1 MDHSHHDR
9 TYKKSRVQQEL
20 EQSVSRKLIS
30 SLLLGCL
37 LFCIAIAAVNALNQ
51 NARREDHLE
60 SVASTFHEVYNNT
73 SAFLLDAGHTELFL
87 SELRNDQD
95 NLRYLISHYNVS
107 ALVEIQLILTD
118 SKGNVRFTTFS
129 EGEMNLHRQEF
140 NYIAVD
146 NACHLMRTV
155 YTTVY
160 HFRANSSEYVM
171 IHPLYRDGEYQGAA
185 AVYLNENDWTK
196 LFSQYQYDAILTKSN
211 GDVIT
216 CSNSS
221 FLSQKNANKYLPAD
235 AAQYVR
241 VNGNRYLRSSRSLE
255 NGTVL
260 AYSFIYSPTNYSY
273 LFVGLLL
280 IVLLGLSWAAM
291 FARIMHAMTEQMV
304 KSVDTLVREIRI
316 IRKEDPDHIIEIDTG
331 DEIEEIARQVNKMV
345 RSIQE
350 LSQRNIALAEVNN
363 RMEMQNLQAQINPH
377 FIYNTLDNIRYLIP
391 TDPQR
396 AQQLIGRFIGI
407 LRYSINNTKHNVPVK
422 DDLKYL
428 QDYLVIQ
435 STRFGANF
443 SYEIDIDDA
452 CMEFIIPK
460 LLLQPLLE
468 NSIKYGFQKKPRIHI
483 RVRGWLGEDALYFTV
498 EDNGGGVD
506 ETMLEQL
513 RDILRSDEVNIEH
526 NGLQNINR
534 KGIRYS
540 VPWEECG
547 CSVVG
552 EAENGAVGEEKIAE
566 LQPDIVITDI
576 TMPVKNGLEM
586 IADTREKF
594 NYIAIIL
601 TGYSEF
607 EYAQQAI
614 RNGVSDYVL
623 KPLDMDEMRTALE
636 KAVRL
641 AGDNQYLQKREDE
654 AEAVRSRTALPPLSE
669 DKVTDPLVLRIVA
682 YLKENYQSKITL
694 ADLQEQFHYSERYIN
709 QKFQKELGTTV
720 IDYLNRCRI
729 QNALELIRKGK
740 LPISQIGWE
749 CGIGEY
755 KYFNHVFKKYI
766 GCSVR
771 EYQNTLK

>member
-1 MDHSHHDR
+1 MDHIHHDR
-9 TYKKSRVQQEL
+9 TYKKSRFQQEL

-37 LFCIAIAAVNALNQ
+37 LFCIAIAVVNALNQ

-87 SELRNDQD
+87 SELRKDQD
-95 NLRYLISHYNVS
+95 NLRYLISQYNVS

-118 SKGNVRFTTFS
+118 PKGNVRFTTFS

-140 NYIAVD
+140 NCIAVD
-146 NACHLMRTV
+146 NACHLMRAV

-196 LFSQYQYDAILTKSN
+196 LFSQYQYDAILTKPN
-211 GDVIT
+211 GDVIA

-273 LFVGLLL
+273 LLVGLLL

-304 KSVDTLVREIRI
+304 KSVDTLVREIRV

-407 LRYSINNTKHNVPVK
+407 LRYSINNTKHNVTVK

-443 SYEIDIDDA
+443 SYEIDIDDS

-468 NSIKYGFQKKPRIHI
+468 NSIKYGFQKKPCIHI
-483 RVRGWLGEDALYFTV
+483 RVRGRLGEDALYFTV

-534 KGIRYS
+534 RIWLGYGGDSGLTIDS
-540 VPWEECG
+540 TE
-547 CSVVG
+547 G
-552 EAENGAVGEEKIAE
+552 EGF
-566 LQPDIVITDI
+566 T
-576 TMPVKNGLEM
+576 VK
-586 IADTREKF
+586 
-594 NYIAIIL
+594 
-601 TGYSEF
+601 
-607 EYAQQAI
+607 
-614 RNGVSDYVL
+614 L
-623 KPLDMDEMRTALE
+623 KL
-636 KAVRL
+636 RL
-641 AGDNQYLQKREDE
+641 G
-654 AEAVRSRTALPPLSE
+654 
-669 DKVTDPLVLRIVA
+669 
-682 YLKENYQSKITL
+682 
-694 ADLQEQFHYSERYIN
+694 
-709 QKFQKELGTTV
+709 GM
-720 IDYLNRCRI
+720 
-729 QNALELIRKGK
+729 
-740 LPISQIGWE
+740 
-749 CGIGEY
+749 
-755 KYFNHVFKKYI
+755 
-766 GCSVR
+766 
-771 EYQNTLK
+771 

>member
-1 MDHSHHDR
+1 MDHRHHDR
-9 TYKKSRVQQEL
+9 TYKKSRFQQEL

-37 LFCIAIAAVNALNQ
+37 LFCIAIAVVNALNQ

-60 SVASTFHEVYNNT
+60 SVASTFHEVYDNT

-87 SELRNDQD
+87 SELRKDQD

-118 SKGNVRFTTFS
+118 SEGNVRFTTFS

-140 NYIAVD
+140 NGIAVD
-146 NACHLMRTV
+146 NACHLMRAV

-196 LFSQYQYDAILTKSN
+196 LFSQYQYDAILTKPN
-211 GDVIT
+211 GDVIA

-304 KSVDTLVREIRI
+304 KSVDTLVRQIRI

-407 LRYSINNTKHNVPVK
+407 LRYSINNTKHNVTVK

-468 NSIKYGFQKKPRIHI
+468 NSIKYGFQKKPCIHI
-483 RVRGWLGEDALYFTV
+483 RVRGWLEEDALYFTV

-534 KGIRYS
+534 RIWLGYGGDSGLTIDS
-540 VPWEECG
+540 TE
-547 CSVVG
+547 G
-552 EAENGAVGEEKIAE
+552 EGF
-566 LQPDIVITDI
+566 T
-576 TMPVKNGLEM
+576 VK
-586 IADTREKF
+586 
-594 NYIAIIL
+594 
-601 TGYSEF
+601 
-607 EYAQQAI
+607 
-614 RNGVSDYVL
+614 L
-623 KPLDMDEMRTALE
+623 KL
-636 KAVRL
+636 RL
-641 AGDNQYLQKREDE
+641 G
-654 AEAVRSRTALPPLSE
+654 
-669 DKVTDPLVLRIVA
+669 
-682 YLKENYQSKITL
+682 
-694 ADLQEQFHYSERYIN
+694 
-709 QKFQKELGTTV
+709 GM
-720 IDYLNRCRI
+720 
-729 QNALELIRKGK
+729 
-740 LPISQIGWE
+740 
-749 CGIGEY
+749 
-755 KYFNHVFKKYI
+755 
-766 GCSVR
+766 
-771 EYQNTLK
+771 

>member
-1 MDHSHHDR
+1 MDHIHHDR
-9 TYKKSRVQQEL
+9 TYKKSRFQQEL

-37 LFCIAIAAVNALNQ
+37 LFCIAIAVVNALNQ

-87 SELRNDQD
+87 SELRKDQD
-95 NLRYLISHYNVS
+95 NLRYLISQYNVS

-118 SKGNVRFTTFS
+118 PKGNVRFTTFS

-140 NYIAVD
+140 NCIAVD
-146 NACHLMRTV
+146 NACHLMRAV

-196 LFSQYQYDAILTKSN
+196 LFSQYQYDAILTKPN
-211 GDVIT
+211 GDVIA

-396 AQQLIGRFIGI
+396 AQKLIGRFIGI
-407 LRYSINNTKHNVPVK
+407 LRYSINNTKHNVTVK

-443 SYEIDIDDA
+443 SYEIDIDDS

-468 NSIKYGFQKKPRIHI
+468 NSIKYGFQKKPCIHI
-483 RVRGWLGEDALYFTV
+483 RVRGRLGEDALYFTV

-534 KGIRYS
+534 RIWLGYGGDSGLTIDS
-540 VPWEECG
+540 TE
-547 CSVVG
+547 G
-552 EAENGAVGEEKIAE
+552 EGF
-566 LQPDIVITDI
+566 T
-576 TMPVKNGLEM
+576 VK
-586 IADTREKF
+586 
-594 NYIAIIL
+594 
-601 TGYSEF
+601 
-607 EYAQQAI
+607 
-614 RNGVSDYVL
+614 L
-623 KPLDMDEMRTALE
+623 KL
-636 KAVRL
+636 RL
-641 AGDNQYLQKREDE
+641 G
-654 AEAVRSRTALPPLSE
+654 
-669 DKVTDPLVLRIVA
+669 
-682 YLKENYQSKITL
+682 
-694 ADLQEQFHYSERYIN
+694 
-709 QKFQKELGTTV
+709 GM
-720 IDYLNRCRI
+720 
-729 QNALELIRKGK
+729 
-740 LPISQIGWE
+740 
-749 CGIGEY
+749 
-755 KYFNHVFKKYI
+755 
-766 GCSVR
+766 
-771 EYQNTLK
+771 

>member
-1 MDHSHHDR
+1 MDHSHRDR
-9 TYKKSRVQQEL
+9 TYKKSRFQQEL

-37 LFCIAIAAVNALNQ
+37 LFCIAIAVVNALNQ

-87 SELRNDQD
+87 SELRKDQD

-118 SKGNVRFTTFS
+118 SEGNVRFTTFS

-140 NYIAVD
+140 NCIAVD
-146 NACHLMRTV
+146 NACHLMRAV

-468 NSIKYGFQKKPRIHI
+468 NSIKYGFQKKPCIHI
-483 RVRGWLGEDALYFTV
+483 RVRGWLEEDALYFTV

-534 KGIRYS
+534 RIWLGYGGDSGLTIDS
-540 VPWEECG
+540 TE
-547 CSVVG
+547 G
-552 EAENGAVGEEKIAE
+552 EGF
-566 LQPDIVITDI
+566 T
-576 TMPVKNGLEM
+576 VK
-586 IADTREKF
+586 
-594 NYIAIIL
+594 
-601 TGYSEF
+601 
-607 EYAQQAI
+607 
-614 RNGVSDYVL
+614 L
-623 KPLDMDEMRTALE
+623 KL
-636 KAVRL
+636 RL
-641 AGDNQYLQKREDE
+641 G
-654 AEAVRSRTALPPLSE
+654 
-669 DKVTDPLVLRIVA
+669 
-682 YLKENYQSKITL
+682 
-694 ADLQEQFHYSERYIN
+694 
-709 QKFQKELGTTV
+709 GM
-720 IDYLNRCRI
+720 
-729 QNALELIRKGK
+729 
-740 LPISQIGWE
+740 
-749 CGIGEY
+749 
-755 KYFNHVFKKYI
+755 
-766 GCSVR
+766 
-771 EYQNTLK
+771 

>member
-1 MDHSHHDR
+1 MDHSHRDR
-9 TYKKSRVQQEL
+9 TYKKSRFQQEL

-37 LFCIAIAAVNALNQ
+37 LFCIAIAVVNALNQ

-87 SELRNDQD
+87 SELRKDQD

-118 SKGNVRFTTFS
+118 SEGNVRFTTFS

-140 NYIAVD
+140 NGIAVD
-146 NACHLMRTV
+146 NACHLMRAV

-196 LFSQYQYDAILTKSN
+196 LFSQYQYDAILTKPN
-211 GDVIT
+211 GDVIA

-273 LFVGLLL
+273 LLVGLLL

-304 KSVDTLVREIRI
+304 KSVDTLVRQIRI

-407 LRYSINNTKHNVPVK
+407 LRYSINNTKHNVTVK

-468 NSIKYGFQKKPRIHI
+468 NSIKYGFQKKPCIHI
-483 RVRGWLGEDALYFTV
+483 RVRGWLEEDALYFTV

-534 KGIRYS
+534 RIWLGYGGDSGLTIDS
-540 VPWEECG
+540 TE
-547 CSVVG
+547 G
-552 EAENGAVGEEKIAE
+552 EGF
-566 LQPDIVITDI
+566 T
-576 TMPVKNGLEM
+576 VK
-586 IADTREKF
+586 
-594 NYIAIIL
+594 
-601 TGYSEF
+601 
-607 EYAQQAI
+607 
-614 RNGVSDYVL
+614 L
-623 KPLDMDEMRTALE
+623 KL
-636 KAVRL
+636 RL
-641 AGDNQYLQKREDE
+641 G
-654 AEAVRSRTALPPLSE
+654 
-669 DKVTDPLVLRIVA
+669 
-682 YLKENYQSKITL
+682 
-694 ADLQEQFHYSERYIN
+694 
-709 QKFQKELGTTV
+709 GM
-720 IDYLNRCRI
+720 
-729 QNALELIRKGK
+729 
-740 LPISQIGWE
+740 
-749 CGIGEY
+749 
-755 KYFNHVFKKYI
+755 
-766 GCSVR
+766 
-771 EYQNTLK
+771 

>member
-1 MDHSHHDR
+1 MDHIHHDR
-9 TYKKSRVQQEL
+9 TYKKSRFQQEL

-37 LFCIAIAAVNALNQ
+37 LFCIAIAVVNALNQ

-87 SELRNDQD
+87 SELRKDQD
-95 NLRYLISHYNVS
+95 NLRYLISQYNVS

-140 NYIAVD
+140 NCIAVD
-146 NACHLMRTV
+146 NACHLMRAV

-196 LFSQYQYDAILTKSN
+196 LFSQYQYDAILTKPN
-211 GDVIT
+211 GDVIA

-407 LRYSINNTKHNVPVK
+407 LRYSINNTKHNVTVQ

-468 NSIKYGFQKKPRIHI
+468 NSIKYGFQKKPCIHI
-483 RVRGWLGEDALYFTV
+483 RVRSWLGEDALYFTV

-534 KGIRYS
+534 RIWLGYGGDSGLTIDS
-540 VPWEECG
+540 TE
-547 CSVVG
+547 G
-552 EAENGAVGEEKIAE
+552 EGF
-566 LQPDIVITDI
+566 T
-576 TMPVKNGLEM
+576 VK
-586 IADTREKF
+586 
-594 NYIAIIL
+594 
-601 TGYSEF
+601 
-607 EYAQQAI
+607 
-614 RNGVSDYVL
+614 L
-623 KPLDMDEMRTALE
+623 KL
-636 KAVRL
+636 RL
-641 AGDNQYLQKREDE
+641 G
-654 AEAVRSRTALPPLSE
+654 
-669 DKVTDPLVLRIVA
+669 
-682 YLKENYQSKITL
+682 
-694 ADLQEQFHYSERYIN
+694 
-709 QKFQKELGTTV
+709 GM
-720 IDYLNRCRI
+720 
-729 QNALELIRKGK
+729 
-740 LPISQIGWE
+740 
-749 CGIGEY
+749 
-755 KYFNHVFKKYI
+755 
-766 GCSVR
+766 
-771 EYQNTLK
+771 

>member
-1 MDHSHHDR
+1 MDHSHRDR
-9 TYKKSRVQQEL
+9 TYKKSRFQQEL

-37 LFCIAIAAVNALNQ
+37 LFCIAIAVVNALNQ

-60 SVASTFHEVYNNT
+60 SVTSTFHEVYNNT

-87 SELRNDQD
+87 SELRKDQD

-118 SKGNVRFTTFS
+118 SEGNVRFTTFS

-140 NYIAVD
+140 NCIAVD
-146 NACHLMRTV
+146 NACHLMRAV

-196 LFSQYQYDAILTKSN
+196 LFSQYQYDAILTKPN
-211 GDVIT
+211 GDVIA

-304 KSVDTLVREIRI
+304 KSVDTLVRQIRI

-468 NSIKYGFQKKPRIHI
+468 NSIKYGFQKKPCIHI
-483 RVRGWLGEDALYFTV
+483 RVRGWLEEDALYFTV

-534 KGIRYS
+534 RIWLGYGGDSGLTIDS
-540 VPWEECG
+540 TE
-547 CSVVG
+547 G
-552 EAENGAVGEEKIAE
+552 EGF
-566 LQPDIVITDI
+566 T
-576 TMPVKNGLEM
+576 VK
-586 IADTREKF
+586 
-594 NYIAIIL
+594 
-601 TGYSEF
+601 
-607 EYAQQAI
+607 
-614 RNGVSDYVL
+614 L
-623 KPLDMDEMRTALE
+623 KL
-636 KAVRL
+636 RL
-641 AGDNQYLQKREDE
+641 G
-654 AEAVRSRTALPPLSE
+654 
-669 DKVTDPLVLRIVA
+669 
-682 YLKENYQSKITL
+682 
-694 ADLQEQFHYSERYIN
+694 
-709 QKFQKELGTTV
+709 GM
-720 IDYLNRCRI
+720 
-729 QNALELIRKGK
+729 
-740 LPISQIGWE
+740 
-749 CGIGEY
+749 
-755 KYFNHVFKKYI
+755 
-766 GCSVR
+766 
-771 EYQNTLK
+771 

>member
-1 MDHSHHDR
+1 MDHSHRDR
-9 TYKKSRVQQEL
+9 TYKKSRFQQEL

-37 LFCIAIAAVNALNQ
+37 LFCIAIAVVNALNQ

-87 SELRNDQD
+87 SELRKDQD

-140 NYIAVD
+140 NGIAVD
-146 NACHLMRTV
+146 NACHLMRAV

-211 GDVIT
+211 GDVIA

-273 LFVGLLL
+273 LLVGLLL

-304 KSVDTLVREIRI
+304 KSVDTLVRQIRI

-468 NSIKYGFQKKPRIHI
+468 NSIKYGFQKKPCIHI
-483 RVRGWLGEDALYFTV
+483 RVRGWLEEDALYFTV

-534 KGIRYS
+534 RIWLGYGGDSGLTIDS
-540 VPWEECG
+540 TE
-547 CSVVG
+547 G
-552 EAENGAVGEEKIAE
+552 EGF
-566 LQPDIVITDI
+566 T
-576 TMPVKNGLEM
+576 VK
-586 IADTREKF
+586 
-594 NYIAIIL
+594 
-601 TGYSEF
+601 
-607 EYAQQAI
+607 
-614 RNGVSDYVL
+614 L
-623 KPLDMDEMRTALE
+623 KL
-636 KAVRL
+636 RL
-641 AGDNQYLQKREDE
+641 G
-654 AEAVRSRTALPPLSE
+654 
-669 DKVTDPLVLRIVA
+669 
-682 YLKENYQSKITL
+682 
-694 ADLQEQFHYSERYIN
+694 
-709 QKFQKELGTTV
+709 GM
-720 IDYLNRCRI
+720 
-729 QNALELIRKGK
+729 
-740 LPISQIGWE
+740 
-749 CGIGEY
+749 
-755 KYFNHVFKKYI
+755 
-766 GCSVR
+766 
-771 EYQNTLK
+771 

>member
-1 MDHSHHDR
+1 MDHIHHDR
-9 TYKKSRVQQEL
+9 TYKKSRFQQEL

-37 LFCIAIAAVNALNQ
+37 LFCIAIAVVNALNQ

-87 SELRNDQD
+87 SELRKDQD

-118 SKGNVRFTTFS
+118 PKGNVRFTTFS

-140 NYIAVD
+140 NCIAVD
-146 NACHLMRTV
+146 NACHLMRAV

-196 LFSQYQYDAILTKSN
+196 LFSQYQYDAILTKPN
-211 GDVIT
+211 GDVIA

-407 LRYSINNTKHNVPVK
+407 LRYSINNTKHNVTVK

-443 SYEIDIDDA
+443 SYEIDIDDS

-468 NSIKYGFQKKPRIHI
+468 NSIKYGFQKKPCIHI
-483 RVRGWLGEDALYFTV
+483 RVRGRLGEDALYFTV

-534 KGIRYS
+534 RIWLGYGGDSGLTIDS
-540 VPWEECG
+540 TE
-547 CSVVG
+547 G
-552 EAENGAVGEEKIAE
+552 EGF
-566 LQPDIVITDI
+566 T
-576 TMPVKNGLEM
+576 VK
-586 IADTREKF
+586 
-594 NYIAIIL
+594 
-601 TGYSEF
+601 
-607 EYAQQAI
+607 
-614 RNGVSDYVL
+614 L
-623 KPLDMDEMRTALE
+623 KL
-636 KAVRL
+636 RL
-641 AGDNQYLQKREDE
+641 G
-654 AEAVRSRTALPPLSE
+654 
-669 DKVTDPLVLRIVA
+669 
-682 YLKENYQSKITL
+682 
-694 ADLQEQFHYSERYIN
+694 
-709 QKFQKELGTTV
+709 GM
-720 IDYLNRCRI
+720 
-729 QNALELIRKGK
+729 
-740 LPISQIGWE
+740 
-749 CGIGEY
+749 
-755 KYFNHVFKKYI
+755 
-766 GCSVR
+766 
-771 EYQNTLK
+771 

>member
-1 MDHSHHDR
+1 MDHRHHDR
-9 TYKKSRVQQEL
+9 TYKKSRFQQEL

-37 LFCIAIAAVNALNQ
+37 LFCIAIAVVNALNQ

-60 SVASTFHEVYNNT
+60 SVTSTFHEVYNNT
-73 SAFLLDAGHTELFL
+73 SAFLLDTGHTELFL
-87 SELRNDQD
+87 SELRKDQD

-118 SKGNVRFTTFS
+118 SEGNVRFTTFS

-140 NYIAVD
+140 NCIAVD
-146 NACHLMRTV
+146 NACHLMRAV

-196 LFSQYQYDAILTKSN
+196 LFSQYQYDAILTKPN
-211 GDVIT
+211 GDVIA

-273 LFVGLLL
+273 LLVGLLL

-407 LRYSINNTKHNVPVK
+407 LRYSINNTKHNVTVK

-468 NSIKYGFQKKPRIHI
+468 NSIKYGFQKKPCIHI
-483 RVRGWLGEDALYFTV
+483 RVRGWLEEDALYFTV

-534 KGIRYS
+534 RIWLGYGGDSGLTIDS
-540 VPWEECG
+540 TE
-547 CSVVG
+547 G
-552 EAENGAVGEEKIAE
+552 EGF
-566 LQPDIVITDI
+566 T
-576 TMPVKNGLEM
+576 VK
-586 IADTREKF
+586 
-594 NYIAIIL
+594 
-601 TGYSEF
+601 
-607 EYAQQAI
+607 
-614 RNGVSDYVL
+614 L
-623 KPLDMDEMRTALE
+623 KL
-636 KAVRL
+636 RL
-641 AGDNQYLQKREDE
+641 G
-654 AEAVRSRTALPPLSE
+654 
-669 DKVTDPLVLRIVA
+669 
-682 YLKENYQSKITL
+682 
-694 ADLQEQFHYSERYIN
+694 
-709 QKFQKELGTTV
+709 GM
-720 IDYLNRCRI
+720 
-729 QNALELIRKGK
+729 
-740 LPISQIGWE
+740 
-749 CGIGEY
+749 
-755 KYFNHVFKKYI
+755 
-766 GCSVR
+766 
-771 EYQNTLK
+771 

>member
-9 TYKKSRVQQEL
+9 TYKKSRFQQEL

-37 LFCIAIAAVNALNQ
+37 LFCIAIAVVNALNQ

-60 SVASTFHEVYNNT
+60 SVTSTFHEVYNNT
-73 SAFLLDAGHTELFL
+73 SAFLLDTGHTELFL
-87 SELRNDQD
+87 SELRKDQD

-118 SKGNVRFTTFS
+118 SEGNVRFTTFS

-140 NYIAVD
+140 NCIAVD
-146 NACHLMRTV
+146 NACHLMRAV

-196 LFSQYQYDAILTKSN
+196 LFSQYQYDAILTKPN
-211 GDVIT
+211 GDVIA

-273 LFVGLLL
+273 LLVGLLL

-304 KSVDTLVREIRI
+304 KSVDTLVRQIRI

-407 LRYSINNTKHNVPVK
+407 LRYSINNTKHNVTVK

-468 NSIKYGFQKKPRIHI
+468 NSIKYGFQKKPCIHI
-483 RVRGWLGEDALYFTV
+483 RVRGWLEEDALYFTV

-534 KGIRYS
+534 RIWLGYGGDSGLTIDS
-540 VPWEECG
+540 TE
-547 CSVVG
+547 G
-552 EAENGAVGEEKIAE
+552 EGF
-566 LQPDIVITDI
+566 T
-576 TMPVKNGLEM
+576 VK
-586 IADTREKF
+586 
-594 NYIAIIL
+594 
-601 TGYSEF
+601 
-607 EYAQQAI
+607 
-614 RNGVSDYVL
+614 L
-623 KPLDMDEMRTALE
+623 KL
-636 KAVRL
+636 RL
-641 AGDNQYLQKREDE
+641 G
-654 AEAVRSRTALPPLSE
+654 
-669 DKVTDPLVLRIVA
+669 
-682 YLKENYQSKITL
+682 
-694 ADLQEQFHYSERYIN
+694 
-709 QKFQKELGTTV
+709 GM
-720 IDYLNRCRI
+720 
-729 QNALELIRKGK
+729 
-740 LPISQIGWE
+740 
-749 CGIGEY
+749 
-755 KYFNHVFKKYI
+755 
-766 GCSVR
+766 
-771 EYQNTLK
+771 

>member
-1 MDHSHHDR
+1 MDHRHRDR
-9 TYKKSRVQQEL
+9 TYKKSRFQQEL

-37 LFCIAIAAVNALNQ
+37 LFCIAIAAVNALSQ

-60 SVASTFHEVYNNT
+60 SVASTFHEVYNST

-87 SELRNDQD
+87 SELRKDQD
-95 NLRYLISHYNVS
+95 NLRYLISQYNVS

-118 SKGNVRFTTFS
+118 SEGKVRFTTFS

-140 NYIAVD
+140 NCIAVD
-146 NACHLMRTV
+146 NACHLMRAV

-171 IHPLYRDGEYQGAA
+171 IHPLYRDGGYQGAA

-196 LFSQYQYDAILTKSN
+196 LFGQYQYDAILTKSN
-211 GDVIT
+211 GDVIA
-216 CSNSS
+216 CSSSS

-483 RVRGWLGEDALYFTV
+483 RVRGWLEEDALYFTV

-506 ETMLEQL
+506 ETTLEQL

-534 KGIRYS
+534 RIWLGYGGDSGLTIDS
-540 VPWEECG
+540 TE
-547 CSVVG
+547 G
-552 EAENGAVGEEKIAE
+552 EGF
-566 LQPDIVITDI
+566 T
-576 TMPVKNGLEM
+576 VK
-586 IADTREKF
+586 
-594 NYIAIIL
+594 
-601 TGYSEF
+601 
-607 EYAQQAI
+607 
-614 RNGVSDYVL
+614 L
-623 KPLDMDEMRTALE
+623 KL
-636 KAVRL
+636 RL
-641 AGDNQYLQKREDE
+641 G
-654 AEAVRSRTALPPLSE
+654 
-669 DKVTDPLVLRIVA
+669 
-682 YLKENYQSKITL
+682 
-694 ADLQEQFHYSERYIN
+694 
-709 QKFQKELGTTV
+709 GM
-720 IDYLNRCRI
+720 
-729 QNALELIRKGK
+729 
-740 LPISQIGWE
+740 
-749 CGIGEY
+749 
-755 KYFNHVFKKYI
+755 
-766 GCSVR
+766 
-771 EYQNTLK
+771 